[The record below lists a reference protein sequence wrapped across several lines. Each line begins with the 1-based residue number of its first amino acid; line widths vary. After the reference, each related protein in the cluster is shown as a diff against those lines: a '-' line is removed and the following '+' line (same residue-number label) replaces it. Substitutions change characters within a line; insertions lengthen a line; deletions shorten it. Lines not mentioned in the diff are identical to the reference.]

1 MKMKCF
7 HYPQSFTLIIK
18 LKFNFQY
25 SYVLTGINFRKMS
38 KLKLEYVVHMLF
50 FRKIYQMKGKKARK
64 LERKNIPLN

>member
-18 LKFNFQY
+18 LKFNFNILMCSQG
-25 SYVLTGINFRKMS
+25 LILERCR
-38 KLKLEYVVHMLF
+38 KLKLEYVAHMLF

-64 LERKNIPLN
+64 LERKNTPLN